1 MFSNIQ
7 LLLILLTL
15 LLLYINKTTAACASA
30 CTAGNYCS
38 VFDACTA
45 CLAGYYCLGSA
56 ANADRYS
63 GLNLCEVG
71 YYCSG
76 GIRTACATGY
86 TTVYTGSTSVDR
98 CMYLCTSSSG
108 TGCCQSK
115 VIIASSVTS
124 IGIINFIIIIRKLII
139 IFRNYNQKVKGH
151 IKHVLH

>member
-1 MFSNIQ
+1 MFINIR
-7 LLLILLTL
+7 LLLVLLT

-38 VFDACTA
+38 YYDACTA
-45 CLAGYYCLGSA
+45 CFLGGHYCLGTA
-56 ANADRYS
+56 ANAAS
-63 GLNLCEVG
+63 GSGQTLCEVG

-86 TTVYTGSTSVDR
+86 TTVYTGSTSVDQ

-115 VIIASSVTS
+115 VIIASGVTS
-124 IGIINFIIIIRKLII
+124 IGIINFIIIIR
-139 IFRNYNQKVKGH
+139 N
-151 IKHVLH
+151 